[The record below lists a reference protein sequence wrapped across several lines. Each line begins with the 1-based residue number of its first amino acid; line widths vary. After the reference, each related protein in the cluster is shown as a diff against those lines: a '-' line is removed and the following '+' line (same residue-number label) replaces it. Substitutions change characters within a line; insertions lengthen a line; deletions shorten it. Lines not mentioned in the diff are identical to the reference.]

1 MYTED
6 RHNSIGHEIKAI
18 NHVMQ
23 RQMIKSATKEGIDKV
38 TIMHGWIIH
47 YINRHSDEDIY
58 QKDIESEFAISRST
72 VTNILK
78 CMEKKGYIRRV
89 SVDSDARLKKLVL
102 TEKGVEVDLKLRNTI
117 AENEKRF
124 DSLLSAEEKE
134 QFLTLIRKLRTG
146 LKK

>member
-1 MYTED
+1 MCDED
-6 RHNSIGHEIKAI
+6 RYNSIGHEIKAI

-23 RQMIKSATKEGIDKV
+23 RQMMKSATEEGLDKV
-38 TIMHGWIIH
+38 TVMHGWIIH
-47 YINRHSDEDIY
+47 YLSCHRDVDIY

-78 CMEKKGYIRRV
+78 CMEKKGYIERF

-102 TEKGVEVDLKLRNTI
+102 TDKGAEVDLKLRNTI
-117 AENEKRF
+117 KKSEKRF

-134 QFLTLIRKLRTG
+134 IFLTLIRKLRAG
-146 LKK
+146 LKN